1 MPSVEDAES
10 HVETIRPLDI
20 ITGRSWDHA
29 LFTTYALSLS
39 FYETQIHKLGLARN
53 GCRDIRIV
61 TDADG
66 YQLSLSERQSHR
78 VGNEYRLTPV
88 ALPNGVFHP
97 KLTWLVGKDIDLVL
111 IGSGNLTFGG
121 FGKNVECLD
130 LIRSDKH
137 PGSFTQLRGLF
148 DSWLAREDLQF
159 AERDWLG
166 FWRDRAS
173 RISAGAEPTQASDP
187 ELLHSSDK
195 SIGQQLAERV
205 TRFGEVLEVRSLSPF
220 YDPDGAGILA
230 FAESIRSP
238 KLTIGLLPGREEVS
252 TFPFHKHRQTKVE
265 VGAALFPSPEDK
277 RTLHAKVIE
286 ILMSDGSTLLVTGSV
301 NATRK
306 SLLTTD
312 NIETAILRH
321 QPDSKKSPFKW
332 QRAKIPTS
340 FRTSEFRKA
349 GLGNRVLVSGRLTG
363 DGLIRG
369 KLITNKDSDGDWSA
383 TLQRIDG
390 VQTTFDLS
398 VDQSGEFARP
408 LLELELFQHSA
419 GLQLNVSRSD
429 GRQGCGWVSVE
440 GLLMAARRGFIS
452 PTTLMKLLGSESDEG
467 DETELLRYLATS
479 AQRHLPAFATPG
491 RSIRRGDQKG
501 RDELGKGNSAV
512 QMPVE
517 MLVSHEHFAKPES
530 PDGKDQSGEAM
541 LNTLMHRIRI
551 NLLRM
556 QQGNVGTQDVD
567 ESSNDKDS
575 EREQKERDR
584 NRKQLA
590 ISLRDFQDNLQE
602 LAGSLAPGTERAS
615 ALCMWLEVAF
625 PILLRRLDEA
635 DEVELLLKQWLT
647 KCLPAQTYLNSPD
660 VLTGHVLSSLLTLA
674 SMTIE
679 RERESPATRRTL
691 GRLHEQM
698 ETFCGESQPVE
709 LCSDLALLDS
719 EEPPLTAELL
729 RVLPTAP
736 TLSEALVAILET
748 PTPRQQLGS
757 IVDAGANGSDDPSD
771 LPILGLPAGQQFR
784 KLVAAGKV
792 PVLKHLPSSGES
804 CPHCY
809 LKLLHA
815 TLIEIRA
822 NRFGA
827 CGNCNGFLLA
837 NL

>member
-1 MPSVEDAES
+1 MPSVNNAES
-10 HVETIRPLDI
+10 SLESARPLEI

-130 LIRSDKH
+130 LIRSDQH
-137 PGSFTQLRGLF
+137 PGSFAQLRGLF
-148 DSWLAREDLQF
+148 DAWLARDDLQF
-159 AERDWLG
+159 GERDWLG
-166 FWRDRAS
+166 FWCDRAS
-173 RISAGAEPTQASDP
+173 RISAGAEPTQSPYP
-187 ELLHSSDK
+187 ELLHSTEK

-205 TRFGEVLEVRSLSPF
+205 SQYGDVLEVRSLSPF
-220 YDPDGAGILA
+220 YDPDGSGILT
-230 FAESIRSP
+230 FAESIGAP
-238 KLTIGLLPGREEVS
+238 KLTIGLLPRREELS

-265 VGAALFPSPEDK
+265 VGASLFPAPEDK
-277 RTLHAKVIE
+277 RTLHAKVID

-312 NIETAILRH
+312 NIETAILR
-321 QPDSKKSPFKW
+321 QEPDSRKSPFKW
-332 QRAKIPTS
+332 QSTKIPAS

-363 DGLIRG
+363 EGTLKG
-369 KLITNKDSDGDWSA
+369 KLISNKNTEGAWSA

-390 VQTTFDLS
+390 MQTTFDLS
-398 VDQSGEFARP
+398 VDQSGEFASP
-408 LLELELFQHSA
+408 LRELDLFQYSA
-419 GLQLNVSRSD
+419 GLQLQVSQPD
-429 GRQGCGWVSVE
+429 ERQGCGWVSVE

-452 PTTLMKLLGSESDEG
+452 PATLMKLLGSESDEG

-491 RSIRRGDQKG
+491 SSIRRGDQKG
-501 RDELGKGNSAV
+501 RDELGKGESAV
-512 QMPVE
+512 YMPVE
-517 MLVSHEHFAKPES
+517 MLVSHEHFAKSES

-556 QQGNVGTQDVD
+556 QQGNIGAQDVD

-584 NRKQLA
+584 SRKQLA
-590 ISLRDFQDNLQE
+590 ISLREFQENLQE
-602 LAGSLAPGTERAS
+602 LAGSLAPGTERSS

-635 DEVELLLKQWLT
+635 DEVELLLKKWLT
-647 KCLPAQTYLNSPD
+647 KCLPVQTYLNSPD

-674 SMTIE
+674 SMTME

-691 GRLHEQM
+691 GRLHEQI
-698 ETFCGESQPVE
+698 EIFCGDSQPVDI
-709 LCSDLALLDS
+709 CSDLALLDS
-719 EEPPLTAELL
+719 EVPPLTAELL
-729 RVLPTAP
+729 RLLPTAP
-736 TLSEALVAILET
+736 TLLEALGAILET

-757 IVDAGANGSDDPSD
+757 IVDAGANGSDNPAD
-771 LPILGLPAGQQFR
+771 LPILGLPAGQLFR
-784 KLVAAGKV
+784 KLVSTGKV
-792 PVLKHLPSSGES
+792 PILKQLPSSGES

-827 CGNCNGFLLA
+827 CGNCSGFLLA